1 MNLFE
6 KAKKEKE
13 KATKPCAWCRKE
25 FRPDP
30 KLYNWYSVSTTGNEK
45 RGWAKCCSKS
55 CAVSLRNRLF
65 NMTHEEQ
72 MAEIRDIKLREL
84 GL

>member
-6 KAKKEKE
+6 KAKKSQDK
-13 KATKPCAWCRKE
+13 KTKPCAWCRKE

-30 KLYNWYSVSTTGNEK
+30 SNEK
-45 RGWAKCCSKS
+45 RGWAKCCSRS
-55 CAVSLRNRLF
+55 CAASLRNRLF
-65 NMTHEEQ
+65 SMPYAEQ